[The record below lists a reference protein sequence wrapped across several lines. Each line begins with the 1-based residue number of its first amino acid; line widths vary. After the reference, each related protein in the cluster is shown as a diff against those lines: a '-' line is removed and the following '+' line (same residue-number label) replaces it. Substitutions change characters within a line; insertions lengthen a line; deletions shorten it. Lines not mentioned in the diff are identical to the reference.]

1 MTATLPMP
9 LPMTLPL
16 VLPMTP
22 PPAPPVSRA
31 AGGSVSRPTA
41 RSMPVPSARRPA
53 GPSGAGGG
61 PGAGG
66 PSGVPGARVRPAPVG
81 PPPSPAALGL
91 LRQAEEGL
99 VEAELLVD
107 PSRRY
112 ATAHLAALRAG
123 AAVLA
128 VRAQPA
134 KPRRGGRSVWQLL
147 TLVAPELA
155 EWAAFFAAGSATRAA
170 AEAGIT
176 RLVTERA
183 ADDLIR
189 QVAQFLEVSRS
200 LVSR

>member
-1 MTATLPMP
+1 MTAALPMD
-9 LPMTLPL
+9 LTLTLPL
-16 VLPMTP
+16 ALPTSP
-22 PPAPPVSRA
+22 PT
-31 AGGSVSRPTA
+31 SVSMA
-41 RSMPVPSARRPA
+41 VPAARRPGVPA
-53 GPSGAGGG
+53 GRP
-61 PGAGG
+61 PGRSERTSS
-66 PSGVPGARVRPAPVG
+66 PSGVPGQSGASRRSVPVG
-81 PPPSPAALGL
+81 PPPSAAALGL

-99 VEAELLVD
+99 AEAELLVE

-189 QVAQFLEVSRS
+189 QVAQFVEVTRS

>member
-1 MTATLPMP
+1 MTAALPMD
-9 LPMTLPL
+9 LTLTLPL
-16 VLPMTP
+16 ALPTSQPM
-22 PPAPPVSRA
+22 
-31 AGGSVSRPTA
+31 SVSMT
-41 RSMPVPSARRPA
+41 VPSARRPA
-53 GPSGAGGG
+53 VPAGRP
-61 PGAGG
+61 PGRSERTSS
-66 PSGVPGARVRPAPVG
+66 PSGVPGQSGPSRRPAPVG
-81 PPPSPAALGL
+81 PPPSAAALGL

-99 VEAELLVD
+99 AEAELLVD
-107 PSRRY
+107 ASRRY

-147 TLVAPELA
+147 TLVAPELS

-176 RLVTERA
+176 RLVTARA
-183 ADDLIR
+183 ADDLVR
-189 QVAQFLEVSRS
+189 QVAQFVEVTRS